1 MSASH
6 SQEDNNK
13 ILPQDSTISIE
24 TKNSPLTLR
33 NKGTASLQAPVP
45 YSVFTIPQK
54 RWITFVIAFIAWFST
69 LSSFIY
75 FPALS
80 LIAADL
86 HTSIE
91 GVNLTVTSYL
101 IASAIIPSIIA
112 PLADMKGRR
121 PIYMITFS
129 IYFIANTGL
138 ALQKSLVGLI
148 LLRVVQSVGISG
160 AFAITYGAIADI
172 ASPAERGSY
181 VGVVALGFANFLMSG
196 WLVADL
202 LQNQYGSE
210 HWPSAWWYNC
220 GERWLAVD
228 FLVSQYRFWLLPVFD
243 DLLPPGDSA

>member
-1 MSASH
+1 MPVTH

-13 ILPQDSTISIE
+13 ISPLNSTLFVE
-24 TKNSPLTLR
+24 NKNSAPTLLS
-33 NKGTASLQAPVP
+33 NDAASSQTPMR
-45 YSVFTIPQK
+45 YSVFTVPQK

-80 LIAADL
+80 LIALDL

-101 IASAIIPSIIA
+101 IASAVIPSIIA
-112 PLADMKGRR
+112 PMADLTGRR

-129 IYFIANTGL
+129 IYIIANIGL
-138 ALQKSLVGLI
+138 AVQKSLVGLI
-148 LLRVVQSVGISG
+148 LLRVVQSVGVSG

-181 VGVVALGFANFLMSG
+181 VGVVALGFAKSFNTWMS
-196 WLVADL
+196 
-202 LQNQYGSE
+202 S
-210 HWPSAWWYNC
+210 
-220 GERWLAVD
+220 
-228 FLVSQYRFWLLPVFD
+228 
-243 DLLPPGDSA
+243 